1 VVCRYRKLCARPYLL
16 IPFCAVFLG
25 FVILDDTGLAAP
37 ARPAA
42 PEFSGMDLY
51 RGIILAHG
59 PVAGLI
65 PEIRDQLVPPGLL
78 QDRQLRR
85 AMEMFQDRLIE
96 EIALTHPR
104 FFDEF
109 AAAMRSGDHLAVQ
122 DGLEKAARVTLDTLS
137 GMHEVAALRAALKED
152 PGRMRGFLDALK
164 QNPEAAGIDDA
175 TIQKAIELAI
185 ARGLEQD
192 EAPQDPYT
200 VDSSVV
206 VVLVAVAAIVAAIT
220 VVLAQSYAAA
230 LNIATAV
237 NVAVVVV
244 AWTYAYAAWGGGGDP
259 RRMKAISRLP
269 LDREQMVD
277 SIVLAFGS

>member
-25 FVILDDTGLAAP
+25 FVILDGTGLAAP

-96 EIALTHPR
+96 EIALTHPK

-122 DGLEKAARVTLDTLS
+122 DGLESAARVTLDTLS

-164 QNPEAAGIDDA
+164 QNPGAAGVDDA
-175 TIQKAIELAI
+175 TLQRAIELAI
-185 ARGLEQD
+185 ARSIDQEDTQD
-192 EAPQDPYT
+192 SPS
-200 VDSSVV
+200 VDTSVV

-220 VVLAQSYAAA
+220 IALAESYAAA
-230 LNIATAV
+230 LNIAAAV
-237 NVAVVVV
+237 NVYVAVV
-244 AWTYAYAAWGGGGDP
+244 AWTWVYATSSDGKRHKAA
-259 RRMKAISRLP
+259 SRLP
-269 LDREQMVD
+269 LSREQMVD
-277 SIVLAFGS
+277 SIVLALGS

>member
-25 FVILDDTGLAAP
+25 FVILDGTGLAAP

-42 PEFSGMDLY
+42 PEFSGMELY

-65 PEIRDQLVPPGLL
+65 PEIRDQLIPPGLL

-96 EIALTHPR
+96 EIALTHPK

-122 DGLEKAARVTLDTLS
+122 EGLESAGKVTLETLS
-137 GMHEVAALRAALKED
+137 NMHEVAALRAALRED

-164 QNPEAAGIDDA
+164 QSSEAAGIDDA
-175 TIQKAIELAI
+175 TLQKAIGLSI
-185 ARGLEQD
+185 ARGLEQA
-192 EAPQDPYT
+192 EAPQDPYS
-200 VDSSVV
+200 VDSSIVV
-206 VVLVAVAAIVAAIT
+206 AVVAVAAIVAAIT
-220 VVLAQSYAAA
+220 VVLAQSYAAV
-230 LNIATAV
+230 LNVAGAV
-237 NVAVVVV
+237 NVYLAVV
-244 AWTYAYAAWGGGGDP
+244 AWTSVYATSGGGDP
-259 RRMKAISRLP
+259 KRRKGISRLP
-269 LDREQMVD
+269 LSREQMVD
-277 SIVLAFGS
+277 SIVLALGR

>member
-1 VVCRYRKLCARPYLL
+1 MVCRYRKLCARPYLL

-25 FVILDDTGLAAP
+25 FVILDGTGLAAP

-96 EIALTHPR
+96 EIALTHPK

-122 DGLEKAARVTLDTLS
+122 DGLESAARVTLDTLS

-164 QNPEAAGIDDA
+164 QNPGAAGVDDA
-175 TIQKAIELAI
+175 TLQRAIELAI
-185 ARGLEQD
+185 ARSIDQEDTQD
-192 EAPQDPYT
+192 SPS
-200 VDSSVV
+200 VDTSVV

-220 VVLAQSYAAA
+220 IALAESYAAA
-230 LNIATAV
+230 LNIAAAV
-237 NVAVVVV
+237 NVYVAVV
-244 AWTYAYAAWGGGGDP
+244 AWTWVYATSSDGKRHKAA
-259 RRMKAISRLP
+259 SRLP
-269 LDREQMVD
+269 LSREQMVD
-277 SIVLAFGS
+277 SIVLALGS

>member
-1 VVCRYRKLCARPYLL
+1 MVCRYRKLCARPYLL

-25 FVILDDTGLAAP
+25 FVILDGTGLAAP

-96 EIALTHPR
+96 EIALTHPK

-122 DGLEKAARVTLDTLS
+122 DGLESAARVTLDTLS

-164 QNPEAAGIDDA
+164 QNPGAAGVDDA
-175 TIQKAIELAI
+175 TLQRAIELAI
-185 ARGLEQD
+185 ARSIDQEDTQD
-192 EAPQDPYT
+192 SPS
-200 VDSSVV
+200 VDTSVV

-220 VVLAQSYAAA
+220 IALAESYAAA
-230 LNIATAV
+230 LNIAAAV
-237 NVAVVVV
+237 NVYVAVV
-244 AWTYAYAAWGGGGDP
+244 AWTWVYATSSDGKRHKAA
-259 RRMKAISRLP
+259 SRLP
-269 LDREQMVD
+269 LNREQMVD
-277 SIVLAFGS
+277 SIVLALGS

>member
-1 VVCRYRKLCARPYLL
+1 MVCRYRRLFVRSWFL
-16 IPFCAVFLG
+16 IPLCAVFLG
-25 FVILDDTGLAAP
+25 FVVLDGTGFAAP

-96 EIALTHPR
+96 EIALTHPK

-122 DGLEKAARVTLDTLS
+122 DGLDNAARVTLDTLS

-164 QNPEAAGIDDA
+164 QNPGAAGIDDA
-175 TIQKAIELAI
+175 TLQKAIELAI
-185 ARGLEQD
+185 ARGIDQGD
-192 EAPQDPYT
+192 TQDPPSGDT
-200 VDSSVV
+200 SVV

-220 VVLAQSYAAA
+220 IALAQSYAAA
-230 LNIATAV
+230 LNIAAAV
-237 NVAVVVV
+237 NVAVVAV
-244 AWTYAYAAWGGGGDP
+244 AWTWVYATSSDGKRRKAA
-259 RRMKAISRLP
+259 SRLP
-269 LDREQMVD
+269 LSREQMVD
-277 SIVLAFGS
+277 SIVLALGN

>member
-1 VVCRYRKLCARPYLL
+1 MVCRYRRLFVRSWFL
-16 IPFCAVFLG
+16 IPLCAVFLG
-25 FVILDDTGLAAP
+25 FVVLDGTGFAAP

-96 EIALTHPR
+96 EIALTHPK

-122 DGLEKAARVTLDTLS
+122 DGLDNAARVTLDTLS

-164 QNPEAAGIDDA
+164 QNPASAGIDDA

-185 ARGLEQD
+185 ARGLDQVES
-192 EAPQDPYT
+192 PQDPYS

-220 VVLAQSYAAA
+220 VVLAESYAAV
-230 LNIATAV
+230 LNIAGAV
-237 NVAVVVV
+237 NVALVVV
-244 AWTYAYAAWGGGGDP
+244 AWTSVYATSGTVDGK
-259 RRMKAISRLP
+259 RRKAITRLP
-269 LDREQMVD
+269 LNREQMVD
-277 SIVLAFGS
+277 SIVLALGS

>member
-1 VVCRYRKLCARPYLL
+1 MVCRSRKLCARPYLL

-25 FVILDDTGLAAP
+25 FVILDGTGLAAP
-37 ARPAA
+37 SRPAA

-96 EIALTHPR
+96 EIALTHPK

-109 AAAMRSGDHLAVQ
+109 AAAMRSGDHLVVQ

-164 QNPEAAGIDDA
+164 QNPGAAGVDDA
-175 TIQKAIELAI
+175 TLQRAIELAI
-185 ARGLEQD
+185 ARSIDQED
-192 EAPQDPYT
+192 TQDPPS
-200 VDSSVV
+200 VDTSVV

-220 VVLAQSYAAA
+220 IALAESYAAA
-230 LNIATAV
+230 LNIAAAV
-237 NVAVVVV
+237 NVYVAVV
-244 AWTYAYAAWGGGGDP
+244 AWTWVYATSSDGKRRKAA
-259 RRMKAISRLP
+259 SRLP
-269 LDREQMVD
+269 LSREQMVD
-277 SIVLAFGS
+277 SIVLALGN

>member
-1 VVCRYRKLCARPYLL
+1 VVCRSRKLCARPYLL

-25 FVILDDTGLAAP
+25 FVILDGTGLAAP

-96 EIALTHPR
+96 EIALTHPK

-109 AAAMRSGDHLAVQ
+109 AAAMRSGDHLEVQ

-164 QNPEAAGIDDA
+164 QNPRAAGVDDA
-175 TIQKAIELAI
+175 TLQRAIELAI
-185 ARGLEQD
+185 ARSIDQED
-192 EAPQDPYT
+192 TQDPPS
-200 VDSSVV
+200 VDTSVV

-220 VVLAQSYAAA
+220 IALAESYAAA
-230 LNIATAV
+230 LNIAAAV
-237 NVAVVVV
+237 NVAVVAV
-244 AWTYAYAAWGGGGDP
+244 AWTWVYATSSDGKRRKAA
-259 RRMKAISRLP
+259 SRLP
-269 LDREQMVD
+269 LSREQMVD
-277 SIVLAFGS
+277 SIVLALGN

>member
-1 VVCRYRKLCARPYLL
+1 LCARPYLL
-16 IPFCAVFLG
+16 IPFCAVFLA
-25 FVILDDTGLAAP
+25 FVILDGTGLAAP
-37 ARPAA
+37 ARPAT

-96 EIALTHPR
+96 EIALTHPK

-164 QNPEAAGIDDA
+164 QNPGAAGVDDA
-175 TIQKAIELAI
+175 TLQRAIELAI
-185 ARGLEQD
+185 ARSIDQGD
-192 EAPQDPYT
+192 TSQDPSS
-200 VDSSVV
+200 VDTSVV

-220 VVLAQSYAAA
+220 IALAESYAAT
-230 LNIATAV
+230 LNIAAAV
-237 NVAVVVV
+237 NVYVAVV
-244 AWTYAYAAWGGGGDP
+244 AWTWVYATSSDGKRRKAA
-259 RRMKAISRLP
+259 SRLP
-269 LDREQMVD
+269 LSREQMVD
-277 SIVLAFGS
+277 SIVLALGN